1 MSNKVLITNSQKAIK
16 VPSGLRILI
25 RRACNAV
32 LEYEH
37 FDDPAEISVTFVD
50 NAAIAELNNQYRN
63 KPMPTDVLSFPLG
76 ENGVYDVDE
85 NNGCKMLGDIVISME
100 RAQEQATLYGHPLQR
115 EVAFLTVHS
124 MLHLL
129 GYDHENGGLEAMRM
143 REKEEAVL
151 TQLGLPPHGELHGIK
166 KTGVLF
172 CKNETPI
179 QGHYDTSSVFVAVI
193 GRPNVGKSSLTNL
206 LVGEKVAIVTSKP
219 QTTRTR
225 ITGVITRGPLQYVL
239 LDTPGVHKPHN
250 KLGRRMDKTASDS
263 IADVDVSMM
272 LFEPYGALN
281 ESEMVLVEALKKGGP
296 AIAVINKTD
305 LVKDPADLEARKAEL
320 KALGVFDDVYTVSVR
335 DNDHCEELFDALS
348 RYAVEGPHYFDDDA
362 YTDMPEKELVAE
374 VIREKALLYMRD
386 EIPHGIAV
394 VVERF
399 KERPGTDLVD
409 IDVNIYCERE
419 SHKGMVIGK
428 GGAML
433 KKIASAARTDCEEF
447 LGCRV
452 NLQCW
457 VKVKADW
464 RDNEFML
471 NNFGFKQQPN
481 R

>member
-1 MSNKVLITNSQKAIK
+1 MSTTIPV
-16 VPSGLRILI
+16 
-25 RRACNAV
+25 
-32 LEYEH
+32 
-37 FDDPAEISVTFVD
+37 
-50 NAAIAELNNQYRN
+50 
-63 KPMPTDVLSFPLG
+63 
-76 ENGVYDVDE
+76 
-85 NNGCKMLGDIVISME
+85 
-100 RAQEQATLYGHPLQR
+100 QE
-115 EVAFLTVHS
+115 
-124 MLHLL
+124 
-129 GYDHENGGLEAMRM
+129 
-143 REKEEAVL
+143 
-151 TQLGLPPHGELHGIK
+151 
-166 KTGVLF
+166 
-172 CKNETPI
+172 
-179 QGHYDTSSVFVAVI
+179 HYDTSSVFVAVI

-239 LDTPGVHKPHN
+239 LDTPGVHKAHN
-250 KLGRRMDKTASDS
+250 KLGKRMDKTASDS

-281 ESEMVLVEALKKGGP
+281 ESEMALVEALQRSGP

-320 KALGVFDDVYTVSVR
+320 KALGVFDEIYTISVR
-335 DNDHCEELFDALS
+335 NKEGGEELFDAMR

-374 VIREKALLYMRD
+374 VIREKALLFMRD

-399 KERPGTDLVD
+399 KERPGTDLID
-409 IDVNIYCERE
+409 IDVNIYCEKE

-433 KKIASAARTDCEEF
+433 KKIASAARADCEEF

-457 VKVKADW
+457 VKVKSDW
-464 RDNEFML
+464 RDNEFLL
-471 NNFGFKQQPN
+471 NNFGFKQNPSN

>member
-1 MSNKVLITNSQKAIK
+1 MSKPIVAVVGRPNVGKSTLFNKLCGQRLAIVEDTPGITRDRIFANCEWNGHDFLLVDTGGIEPKATE
-16 VPSGLRILI
+16 GILAHM
-25 RRACNAV
+25 R
-32 LEYEH
+32 
-37 FDDPAEISVTFVD
+37 
-50 NAAIAELNNQYRN
+50 
-63 KPMPTDVLSFPLG
+63 
-76 ENGVYDVDE
+76 
-85 NNGCKMLGDIVISME
+85 
-100 RAQEQATLYGHPLQR
+100 EQAQIAIDTADCIIMVVDVRDGLTAADEDVAHMLRRSHKPIILAVNKCDKVGDAPMEMYEFYNLGFD
-115 EVAFLTVHS
+115 EV
-124 MLHLL
+124 M
-129 GYDHENGGLEAMRM
+129 
-143 REKEEAVL
+143 
-151 TQLGLPPHGELHGIK
+151 
-166 KTGVLF
+166 
-172 CKNETPI
+172 PI
-179 QGHYDTSSVFVAVI
+179 SSVHGHGTGDLLDAVCAHLDFSETVVEEDRIPVAII

-250 KLGRRMDKTASDS
+250 KLGKRMDKTASDS

>member
-1 MSNKVLITNSQKAIK
+1 MSKPIVAVVGRPNVGKSTLFNKLCGQRLAIVEDTPGITRDRIFANCEWSGHEFLLVDTGGIEPKATE
-16 VPSGLRILI
+16 GILAHM
-25 RRACNAV
+25 R
-32 LEYEH
+32 
-37 FDDPAEISVTFVD
+37 
-50 NAAIAELNNQYRN
+50 
-63 KPMPTDVLSFPLG
+63 
-76 ENGVYDVDE
+76 
-85 NNGCKMLGDIVISME
+85 
-100 RAQEQATLYGHPLQR
+100 EQAQIAIDTADCIIMVVDVRNGLTAAD
-115 EVAFLTVHS
+115 EDVAH
-124 MLHLL
+124 MLRRSHKPIIL
-129 GYDHENGGLEAMRM
+129 
-143 REKEEAVL
+143 AVNKCDNV
-151 TQLGLPPHGELHGIK
+151 G
-166 KTGVLF
+166 
-172 CKNETPI
+172 ETPMELYEFYNLGFDEVMPI
-179 QGHYDTSSVFVAVI
+179 SSVHGHGTGDLLDAVCAHLDFSETVVEEDRIPVAII

-250 KLGRRMDKTASDS
+250 KLGKRMDKTASDS

>member
-1 MSNKVLITNSQKAIK
+1 M
-16 VPSGLRILI
+16 
-25 RRACNAV
+25 
-32 LEYEH
+32 
-37 FDDPAEISVTFVD
+37 
-50 NAAIAELNNQYRN
+50 
-63 KPMPTDVLSFPLG
+63 
-76 ENGVYDVDE
+76 
-85 NNGCKMLGDIVISME
+85 
-100 RAQEQATLYGHPLQR
+100 
-115 EVAFLTVHS
+115 
-124 MLHLL
+124 
-129 GYDHENGGLEAMRM
+129 
-143 REKEEAVL
+143 
-151 TQLGLPPHGELHGIK
+151 
-166 KTGVLF
+166 
-172 CKNETPI
+172 KNETPI

-250 KLGRRMDKTASDS
+250 KLGKRMDKTASDS

-335 DNDHCEELFDALS
+335 DNDHCKELFDALS

-394 VVERF
+394 MVERF

-471 NNFGFKQQPN
+471 NNFGFKQQPS

>member
-1 MSNKVLITNSQKAIK
+1 MSTTTPV
-16 VPSGLRILI
+16 
-25 RRACNAV
+25 
-32 LEYEH
+32 
-37 FDDPAEISVTFVD
+37 
-50 NAAIAELNNQYRN
+50 
-63 KPMPTDVLSFPLG
+63 
-76 ENGVYDVDE
+76 
-85 NNGCKMLGDIVISME
+85 
-100 RAQEQATLYGHPLQR
+100 QE
-115 EVAFLTVHS
+115 
-124 MLHLL
+124 
-129 GYDHENGGLEAMRM
+129 
-143 REKEEAVL
+143 
-151 TQLGLPPHGELHGIK
+151 
-166 KTGVLF
+166 
-172 CKNETPI
+172 
-179 QGHYDTSSVFVAVI
+179 HYDTSSVFVAVI

-239 LDTPGVHKPHN
+239 LDTPGVHKAHN
-250 KLGRRMDKTASDS
+250 KLGKRMDKTASDS

-281 ESEMVLVEALKKGGP
+281 ESEMVLVEALQRSGP

-320 KALGVFDDVYTVSVR
+320 KALGVFDAIYTISVR
-335 DNDHCEELFDALS
+335 NKEGSEELFDALS

-374 VIREKALLYMRD
+374 VIREQALPFMRA

-399 KERPGTDLVD
+399 KERPGTDLID

-433 KKIASAARTDCEEF
+433 KKIASAARADCEEF

-457 VKVKADW
+457 VKVKSDW
-464 RDNEFML
+464 RDNEFLL
-471 NNFGFKQQPN
+471 NNFGFKQNPFN

>member
-1 MSNKVLITNSQKAIK
+1 MSTTTPV
-16 VPSGLRILI
+16 
-25 RRACNAV
+25 
-32 LEYEH
+32 
-37 FDDPAEISVTFVD
+37 
-50 NAAIAELNNQYRN
+50 
-63 KPMPTDVLSFPLG
+63 
-76 ENGVYDVDE
+76 
-85 NNGCKMLGDIVISME
+85 
-100 RAQEQATLYGHPLQR
+100 QE
-115 EVAFLTVHS
+115 
-124 MLHLL
+124 
-129 GYDHENGGLEAMRM
+129 
-143 REKEEAVL
+143 
-151 TQLGLPPHGELHGIK
+151 
-166 KTGVLF
+166 
-172 CKNETPI
+172 
-179 QGHYDTSSVFVAVI
+179 HYDTSSVFVAVI

-219 QTTRTR
+219 QPTRTR

-239 LDTPGVHKPHN
+239 LDTPGVHKAHN
-250 KLGRRMDKTASDS
+250 KLGKRMDKTASDS

-281 ESEMVLVEALKKGGP
+281 ESEMALVEALHRRGP

-305 LVKDPADLEARKAEL
+305 LVKETAGLETRKAEL
-320 KALGVFDDVYTVSVR
+320 KALGVFDEIYTISVR
-335 DNDHCEELFDALS
+335 NKEGSEELFDALS

-374 VIREKALLYMRD
+374 VIREKALLFMRD

-399 KERPGTDLVD
+399 KERPGTDLID

-433 KKIASAARTDCEEF
+433 KKIASAARADCEEF

-457 VKVKADW
+457 VKVKSDW
-464 RDNEFML
+464 RDNEFLL
-471 NNFGFKQQPN
+471 NNFGFKQNSSN

>member
-1 MSNKVLITNSQKAIK
+1 MSTTTPV
-16 VPSGLRILI
+16 
-25 RRACNAV
+25 
-32 LEYEH
+32 
-37 FDDPAEISVTFVD
+37 
-50 NAAIAELNNQYRN
+50 
-63 KPMPTDVLSFPLG
+63 
-76 ENGVYDVDE
+76 
-85 NNGCKMLGDIVISME
+85 
-100 RAQEQATLYGHPLQR
+100 QE
-115 EVAFLTVHS
+115 
-124 MLHLL
+124 
-129 GYDHENGGLEAMRM
+129 
-143 REKEEAVL
+143 
-151 TQLGLPPHGELHGIK
+151 
-166 KTGVLF
+166 
-172 CKNETPI
+172 
-179 QGHYDTSSVFVAVI
+179 HYDTSSVFVAVI

-239 LDTPGVHKPHN
+239 LDTPGVHKAHN
-250 KLGRRMDKTASDS
+250 KLGKRMDKTASDS

-281 ESEMVLVEALKKGGP
+281 ESEMALVEALHRCGP

-305 LVKDPADLEARKAEL
+305 LVKEPADLETRKAEL
-320 KALGVFDDVYTVSVR
+320 KALGVFDEIYTISVR
-335 DNDHCEELFDALS
+335 NKEGSEELFDALS

-374 VIREKALLYMRD
+374 VIREKALLFMRD

-399 KERPGTDLVD
+399 KERPGTYLID

-433 KKIASAARTDCEEF
+433 KKIASAARADCEEF

-457 VKVKADW
+457 VKVKSDW
-464 RDNEFML
+464 RDNEFLL
-471 NNFGFKQQPN
+471 NNFGFKQNSSN

>member
-1 MSNKVLITNSQKAIK
+1 MSTTTPV
-16 VPSGLRILI
+16 
-25 RRACNAV
+25 
-32 LEYEH
+32 
-37 FDDPAEISVTFVD
+37 
-50 NAAIAELNNQYRN
+50 
-63 KPMPTDVLSFPLG
+63 
-76 ENGVYDVDE
+76 
-85 NNGCKMLGDIVISME
+85 
-100 RAQEQATLYGHPLQR
+100 QE
-115 EVAFLTVHS
+115 
-124 MLHLL
+124 
-129 GYDHENGGLEAMRM
+129 
-143 REKEEAVL
+143 
-151 TQLGLPPHGELHGIK
+151 
-166 KTGVLF
+166 
-172 CKNETPI
+172 
-179 QGHYDTSSVFVAVI
+179 HYDTSSVFVAVI

-239 LDTPGVHKPHN
+239 LDTPGIHKPRN
-250 KLGRRMDKTASDS
+250 RLDSRMTQTAAASLK
-263 IADVDVSMM
+263 DVDVTLM
-272 LFEPYGALN
+272 LFEPTGEFT
-281 ESEMVLVEALKKGGP
+281 ESELGMVEALRKAGP

-320 KALGVFDDVYTVSVR
+320 KALSVFDEVYTVSVR

-374 VIREKALLYMRD
+374 VIREKALLYMLD